1 MSTKVPPDQQE
12 VRTYV
17 LDIARQAGLRVR
29 PPILVRE
36 VTLDDTAGDPATDPL
51 ADEHRINLISKDGQ
65 VEIRVPRGDPKNP
78 EWRFL
83 TRARVED
90 AVNLLATRP
99 G

>member
-1 MSTKVPPDQQE
+1 MSTKVPQDQQE
-12 VRTYV
+12 IRTYI

-29 PPILVRE
+29 PPILIRE
-36 VTLDDTAGDPATDPL
+36 VALDDTAADPATDP
-51 ADEHRINLISKDGQ
+51 AAGEHRISLISKDGR
-65 VEIRVPRGDPKNP
+65 VEIRVPYGDSKNP

-90 AVNLLATRP
+90 AVNTLATRT